1 MKHILTSYI
10 FYVLLLIIVFTATFA
25 SAHKINVFAY
35 ESSNSI
41 YCEAT
46 FSGGRPAQKTTIE
59 IVNTDNHQLLLTG
72 TTDELG
78 KFSFPIQEEMKSNSI
93 NLLIV
98 AESGDGH
105 KNTWQLP
112 AEDYLHSTKV
122 SQTDNLSPQPPH
134 KKISHTTTNSLTV
147 DEQSVER
154 MIEKVIQRELAPIK
168 RNLAQRESAGPS
180 AKDIF
185 SGLGYIFG
193 LAGLTILIRSKKK
206 GEKNA

>member
-1 MKHILTSYI
+1 MKHTLTSYI
-10 FYVLLLIIVFTATFA
+10 FFVLLIIVFTATFA

-41 YCEAT
+41 YCEAS

-59 IVNTDNHQLLLTG
+59 IVNADNHQLLLSG

-78 KFSFPIQEEMKSNSI
+78 KFSFPIQEKMKSNSI
-93 NLLIV
+93 NILIV

-112 AEDYLHSTKV
+112 AEDYLHSTKI
-122 SQTDNLSPQPPH
+122 SQTDSISPQPPRI
-134 KKISHTTTNSLTV
+134 KTPHTTTSNLTV
-147 DEQSVER
+147 DEQSFER

-168 RNLAQRESAGPS
+168 RNLAQRESAGPN
-180 AKDIF
+180 AKDVF

-206 GEKNA
+206 GK